1 MMKKKTT
8 YSLKITPAQFA
19 LKKGDQVEY
28 ARDNGKKS
36 THAVSRE
43 PFKLG
48 GYTWVVYL
56 EGVKGGVALSR
67 CQPISELSKSANS
80 GTGGNAD

>member
-1 MMKKKTT
+1 VKKKPPKKTT
-8 YSLKITPAQFA
+8 YSLKITTAQYE
-19 LKKGDQVEY
+19 LKKGEEVEY
-28 ARDNGKKS
+28 TRDNGKKS
-36 THAVSRE
+36 THKVSRE

-67 CQPISELSKSANS
+67 CQPIAEANA
-80 GTGGNAD
+80 GRQE